1 MSPSF
6 PCSPMN
12 RQCLRKKTRIVKN
25 SESKQK
31 LQNWVLLQCLGKYYF
46 RCLMINISFSEF
58 FLDDENI
65 WFVDYADDTTSYM
78 LVTKQQK
85 YKWGWLTRLKIFV
98 YGLVTIKSKAT
109 MTSIISFWE
118 LERAITF
125 IEGLLEF
132 LLTVYLCVY
141 ICWHNFSGSTF
152 AMVILAM

>member
-1 MSPSF
+1 
-6 PCSPMN
+6 MN

-65 WFVDYADDTTSYM
+65 WFVDYADGTTSYM

-85 YKWGWLTRLKIFV
+85 YK
-98 YGLVTIKSKAT
+98 
-109 MTSIISFWE
+109 
-118 LERAITF
+118 
-125 IEGLLEF
+125 
-132 LLTVYLCVY
+132 
-141 ICWHNFSGSTF
+141 
-152 AMVILAM
+152 

>member
-1 MSPSF
+1 
-6 PCSPMN
+6 MN

-141 ICWHNFSGSTF
+141 ICWQHFSGSTF

>member
-1 MSPSF
+1 
-6 PCSPMN
+6 MN

-31 LQNWVLLQCLGKYYF
+31 LQNWVLLQGLGKYYF

-85 YKWGWLTRLKIFV
+85 YK
-98 YGLVTIKSKAT
+98 
-109 MTSIISFWE
+109 
-118 LERAITF
+118 
-125 IEGLLEF
+125 
-132 LLTVYLCVY
+132 
-141 ICWHNFSGSTF
+141 
-152 AMVILAM
+152 